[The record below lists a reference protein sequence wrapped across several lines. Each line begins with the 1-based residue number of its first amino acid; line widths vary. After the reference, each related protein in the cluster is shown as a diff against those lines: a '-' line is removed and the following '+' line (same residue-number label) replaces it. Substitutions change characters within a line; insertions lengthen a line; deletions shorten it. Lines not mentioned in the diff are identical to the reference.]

1 MTCSNAELATLRSLE
16 DALAHHAA
24 RVPQTVIADRVGLCG
39 SAQVSRKMTRVLD
52 GDLTWG
58 DALRAR
64 ELVLLARHD
73 EPLRHAVAEAITP
86 AAPRADG
93 TRVTA
98 DLVALIAA
106 TTTSAATAAVALA
119 DGHVTAD
126 ELRQI
131 LATLDR
137 LQAEIDHMR
146 RDALARL
153 GGVR

>member
-1 MTCSNAELATLRSLE
+1 MTYSNGDLASLRTLE
-16 DALAHHAA
+16 EALGNHAA

-73 EPLRHAVAEAITP
+73 EALRHAVAEAITP

-106 TTTSAATAAVALA
+106 TTASAAAAAEALA
-119 DGHVTAD
+119 DGRISAE
-126 ELRQI
+126 ELAQI

-137 LQAEIDHMR
+137 LQAQIDQIR

-153 GGVR
+153 EGGR